1 MRYIRGWFFT
11 DLFSLFPFY
20 LFLSNGELIQLL
32 RILRMPKLMS
42 LIDVK
47 RTRKIVN
54 SFFEN
59 ASREEKVLI
68 NNFVINAYR
77 IIRLIVIAAI
87 ITYFFGCF
95 WYIISDNLNSSGD
108 QKTFINK
115 YGLKNEDTFR
125 KLIICW
131 YFVLTSLSTVGYG
144 DYVPISNIE
153 RIVSIFIIIWGVTF
167 FSYIMGNCI
176 EIISNYDKKKGTQ
189 DKSNDLNNWL
199 TLLTKFTNH
208 KPLPAH
214 LVSGILT
221 LDS

>member
-125 KLIICW
+125 KLIIC
-131 YFVLTSLSTVGYG
+131 
-144 DYVPISNIE
+144 
-153 RIVSIFIIIWGVTF
+153 
-167 FSYIMGNCI
+167 
-176 EIISNYDKKKGTQ
+176 
-189 DKSNDLNNWL
+189 
-199 TLLTKFTNH
+199 
-208 KPLPAH
+208 
-214 LVSGILT
+214 
-221 LDS
+221 

>member
-32 RILRMPKLMS
+32 RILRMPKLMQ

-47 RTRKIVN
+47 RTRRIVN

-68 NNFVINAYR
+68 NHLVINAYR

-95 WYIISDNLNSSGD
+95 WYIISDNLNSYGD
-108 QKTFINK
+108 QKTFINR

-125 KLIICW
+125 KLIIC
-131 YFVLTSLSTVGYG
+131 
-144 DYVPISNIE
+144 
-153 RIVSIFIIIWGVTF
+153 
-167 FSYIMGNCI
+167 
-176 EIISNYDKKKGTQ
+176 
-189 DKSNDLNNWL
+189 
-199 TLLTKFTNH
+199 
-208 KPLPAH
+208 
-214 LVSGILT
+214 
-221 LDS
+221 

>member
-125 KLIICW
+125 RLIIC
-131 YFVLTSLSTVGYG
+131 
-144 DYVPISNIE
+144 
-153 RIVSIFIIIWGVTF
+153 
-167 FSYIMGNCI
+167 
-176 EIISNYDKKKGTQ
+176 
-189 DKSNDLNNWL
+189 
-199 TLLTKFTNH
+199 
-208 KPLPAH
+208 
-214 LVSGILT
+214 
-221 LDS
+221 

>member
-1 MRYIRGWFFT
+1 MIFNCSLCSIWRSNNYWNYCIWLFCWVSLLNIINFKLYPFISRSRYKQTCNWYEIKLQWDTFVDGSLLT
-11 DLFSLFPFY
+11 YFSLFPFY

-125 KLIICW
+125 KLI
-131 YFVLTSLSTVGYG
+131 T
-144 DYVPISNIE
+144 
-153 RIVSIFIIIWGVTF
+153 IVYSFWRSIFNIQT
-167 FSYIMGNCI
+167 
-176 EIISNYDKKKGTQ
+176 
-189 DKSNDLNNWL
+189 
-199 TLLTKFTNH
+199 
-208 KPLPAH
+208 
-214 LVSGILT
+214 
-221 LDS
+221 